1 MKMKCRRKFSQHET
15 TLAQFFV
22 YIVIPGC
29 LHSVYE
35 IIIMERHSCAGRN
48 LIRLEIVSRNGAAI
62 AAALAPL
69 LLCVKRFSAFRSF
82 FFGGAKKNN
91 KTFCVNPFLRLSFFL
106 KKRRWW
112 SVRHRPR
119 DKNSRLH

>member
-48 LIRLEIVSRNGAAI
+48 LIRLEIVSRSGRNGAAI
-62 AAALAPL
+62 AAAFAPL
-69 LLCVKRFSAFRSF
+69 LLCVK
-82 FFGGAKKNN
+82 
-91 KTFCVNPFLRLSFFL
+91 PFLRLSF
-106 KKRRWW
+106 
-112 SVRHRPR
+112 S
-119 DKNSRLH
+119 

>member
-15 TLAQFFV
+15 ALAQFLV

-48 LIRLEIVSRNGAAI
+48 LIRLEIVSRSGRNGAAI
-62 AAALAPL
+62 AAVFASLRSL
-69 LLCVKRFSAFRSF
+69 RETLFRFSFVLYWRS
-82 FFGGAKKNN
+82 KKEQ
-91 KTFCVNPFLRLSFFL
+91 
-106 KKRRWW
+106 
-112 SVRHRPR
+112 
-119 DKNSRLH
+119 